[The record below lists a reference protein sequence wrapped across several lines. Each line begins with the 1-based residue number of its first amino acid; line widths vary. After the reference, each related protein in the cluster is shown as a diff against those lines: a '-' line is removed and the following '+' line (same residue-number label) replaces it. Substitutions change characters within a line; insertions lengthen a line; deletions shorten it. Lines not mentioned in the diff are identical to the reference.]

1 MAIPDIPK
9 PADRQGDIKVKA
21 LKNNHLNGLYTP
33 RAAMAEA
40 AGLKLGVSAKMLHLD
55 LTHQSLTI
63 YPLITWPDHED
74 FLLPKYK
81 KIQKISFPVD
91 HKASEFYSKQTPL
104 TSEDLLELLRETL
117 LPGFTLDPDY
127 GLGIARELKGIID
140 AVESHSDCNEIY
152 FSESEQTSISS
163 NNKVFTFNTE
173 DYYEATRNIR
183 SISSL
188 GQKAAAEVKDGT
200 IYNLLAGKLSKP
212 LKLIAIGRSPVRH
225 LITAAAQ
232 GKPPLNSGDQD
243 SVITILKTHSKQIA
257 EAKPEAL
264 AKLQDEIELVTLE
277 ILIKKYEEKLKKITV
292 ESEWQNFFDSNKFIL
307 TMAFGYPIVQILG
320 QASVGGGQLIGGG
333 SKFADFISRNSQTN
347 NAAIFEI
354 KTPGTPLLN
363 RAPFRG
369 KVYSATKEFTGA
381 IVQILDQKYQLA
393 KNLPILKSNDR
404 DLMLEAYAVHCCLI
418 IGSTP
423 KDLDEQ
429 KSFELFRRNSRE
441 VEIITFDELLEKLKQ
456 LHSFLSSKNQAK

>member
-1 MAIPDIPK
+1 MVIPNAPK
-9 PADRQGDIKVKA
+9 PADRQGDIEIKA
-21 LKNNHLNGLYTP
+21 LKNNQYNGLYTP

-55 LTHQSLTI
+55 LAQQSLTI
-63 YPLITWPDHED
+63 YPLITWPDHEE
-74 FLLPKYK
+74 FLQPKYK
-81 KIQKISFPVD
+81 KIQKIWFPID
-91 HKASEFYSKQTPL
+91 EKTSDFYKKKTPL

-127 GLGIARELKGIID
+127 GLGIARELKDIID
-140 AVESHSDCNEIY
+140 AVELHSDCSEIS
-152 FSESEQTSISS
+152 FSESEQTCIS
-163 NNKVFTFNTE
+163 NNKKIFTFSTE
-173 DYYEATRNIR
+173 DYYEATKNIR

-200 IYNLLAGKLSKP
+200 IYNLLAGKLDKP
-212 LKLIAIGRSPVRH
+212 LKTIAIGRSPVRH
-225 LITAAAQ
+225 LITAAAL
-232 GKPPLNSGDQD
+232 GKPPLSSGDQD

-277 ILIKKYEEKLKKITV
+277 VLIKKYEEKLKRTTI
-292 ESEWQNFFDSNKFIL
+292 ESEWQDFFDSNKFIL

-363 RAPFRG
+363 KTPFRG

-381 IVQILDQKYQLA
+381 MVQILDQKYQLA

-423 KDLDEQ
+423 KGLDEQ

-441 VEIITFDELLEKLKQ
+441 VEVITFDELLEKLKQ
-456 LHSFLSSKNQAK
+456 LHAFLSSNT

>member
-1 MAIPDIPK
+1 MAIPNTPK
-9 PADRQGDIKVKA
+9 PVDRQGDIEVKA
-21 LKNNHLNGLYTP
+21 IKNNQYNGLYTP
-33 RAAMAEA
+33 REAMAEA
-40 AGLKLGVSAKMLHLD
+40 AGLELGVSAKMLHVD
-55 LTHQSLTI
+55 LSQQSLTI
-63 YPLITWPDHED
+63 YPIITWPDHEE

-81 KIQKISFPVD
+81 KIQKICFPID
-91 HKASEFYSKQTPL
+91 KNTCEFYKKKNKLTP
-104 TSEDLLELLRETL
+104 EDLLELLRETL

-127 GLGIARELKGIID
+127 GLGIARELKDIID
-140 AVESHSDCNEIY
+140 AVESHSDCTEIR

-163 NNKVFTFNTE
+163 NKKIFIFSTD
-173 DYYEATRNIR
+173 DYYEATKNIR

-200 IYNLLAGKLSKP
+200 IYNLLAEKLKKP
-212 LKLIAIGRSPVRH
+212 LKTIAIGRSPVRH

-232 GKPPLNSGDQD
+232 GKPPLTSGDQD
-243 SVITILKTHSKQIA
+243 SVMTILKTHSKQIA

-277 ILIKKYEEKLKKITV
+277 VLIKKYEEKLKKTTI
-292 ESEWQNFFDSNKFIL
+292 ESEWQDFFDSNKFIL

-363 RAPFRG
+363 KTPFRG

-381 IVQILDQKYQLA
+381 MVQILDQKYQLA
-393 KNLPILKSNDR
+393 KSLPILKSNDR
-404 DLMLEAYAVHCCLI
+404 NLVLEAYAVHCCLI

-423 KDLDEQ
+423 KGLDEQ

-441 VEIITFDELLEKLKQ
+441 VEVITFDELLEKLKQ
-456 LHSFLSSKNQAK
+456 LHVFLSSKPK

>member
-1 MAIPDIPK
+1 MAMPNAPK
-9 PADRQGDIKVKA
+9 PEERQGDIEVKV
-21 LKNNHLNGLYTP
+21 LKNNQYNGLYTP
-33 RAAMAEA
+33 RAAMAGV
-40 AGLKLGVSAKMLHLD
+40 AGLKFGVSAKMLHLD
-55 LTHQSLTI
+55 LTKQSLTI
-63 YPLITWPDHED
+63 YPLITWPDHEE

-81 KIQKISFPVD
+81 KIERICFPIEESTSESF
-91 HKASEFYSKQTPL
+91 KKKTSL
-104 TSEDLLELLRETL
+104 TSEDLLVILYEAL

-127 GLGIARELKGIID
+127 GLGIAREFKDIID
-140 AVESHSDCNEIY
+140 AVEAHSDCIEIR

-163 NNKVFTFNTE
+163 NKKIFILSTD
-173 DYYEATRNIR
+173 DYNEAIKNIR

-200 IYNLLAGKLSKP
+200 IYNLLAEKLNKP
-212 LKLIAIGRSPVRH
+212 LKTITIGRSPVRH

-232 GKPPLNSGDQD
+232 GKPPLTAGDQD
-243 SVITILKTHSKQIA
+243 SVITILKAHSKQIA

-277 ILIKKYEEKLKKITV
+277 VLIKKYEEKLKKTTV
-292 ESEWQNFFDSNKFIL
+292 ESEWQVFFDSNKFIL
-307 TMAFGYPIVQILG
+307 TMAFGYPIVEILG

-363 RAPFRG
+363 KIPFRG

-381 IVQILDQKYQLA
+381 IIQILDQKYQLG
-393 KNLPILKSNDR
+393 KHLPILKSNDR
-404 DLMLEAYAVHCCLI
+404 DLVLETYAVHCCLI

-423 KDLDEQ
+423 KGLDEQ

-456 LHSFLSSKNQAK
+456 LHTFLSSKSKNV